1 MTDKPKVLLM
11 QPPIYD
17 FALYDL
23 FLKPYG
29 LLRVGRWLQ
38 ESSYDVSYLNA
49 LDWRDS
55 RTAAVYGPVKR
66 KRNGTGKFFRQP
78 AELPE
83 GIVRIPKQYSR
94 YGVLPESISAGIE
107 AAQPDLVLITTGM
120 TYWYEGVI
128 EAVRL
133 VRTHAPQAKV
143 VLGGIYATLMT
154 EHAESCTGADAVIP
168 GDGAEQLRSLL
179 TAWGFPLLKGPL
191 PVYPLLLPNAWQ
203 GSAGVVRLNTGCPF
217 HCDYCASDQISPQFM
232 SGDAD
237 EGFSFLKEI
246 HDRFGIEHV
255 GFYDDALLVHKEQV
269 LIPFLEQV
277 IRSGIS
283 WKFYTPNAVHVRFI
297 DREIAVLMKRA
308 GFQEVRMG
316 FESSSAAFHEE
327 YDRKFEFDEFM
338 HAVAVLRD
346 AGFSKQQLPVYVLA
360 GLPGQSRKDVER
372 SVLAAAAAGVG
383 ASIAEFSPV
392 PGTLAWDQTIEQCQY
407 PIDREP
413 LYHNNSFQPSAWE
426 GMTREDMHAVK
437 LLARSTR
444 A

>member
-29 LLRVGRWLQ
+29 LLRVGMWLQ

-107 AAQPDLVLITTGM
+107 AARPDLVLITTGM

-179 TAWGFPLLKGPL
+179 TAWGFPRPKGPM

-203 GSAGVVRLNTGCPF
+203 
-217 HCDYCASDQISPQFM
+217 
-232 SGDAD
+232 
-237 EGFSFLKEI
+237 
-246 HDRFGIEHV
+246 
-255 GFYDDALLVHKEQV
+255 
-269 LIPFLEQV
+269 
-277 IRSGIS
+277 
-283 WKFYTPNAVHVRFI
+283 
-297 DREIAVLMKRA
+297 
-308 GFQEVRMG
+308 
-316 FESSSAAFHEE
+316 
-327 YDRKFEFDEFM
+327 
-338 HAVAVLRD
+338 
-346 AGFSKQQLPVYVLA
+346 
-360 GLPGQSRKDVER
+360 
-372 SVLAAAAAGVG
+372 
-383 ASIAEFSPV
+383 
-392 PGTLAWDQTIEQCQY
+392 
-407 PIDREP
+407 
-413 LYHNNSFQPSAWE
+413 
-426 GMTREDMHAVK
+426 
-437 LLARSTR
+437 
-444 A
+444 